1 MNSEKA
7 EASTRTADG
16 LSDVETEKLAANLRG
31 WLLRPGVEG
40 FDAARRVW
48 NAMIDRTP
56 ALIARCAGAADVVR
70 CVNFARY
77 HGLPLSVRGGG
88 HNVSGN
94 AVCHGGLMI
103 DLSPM
108 RGIRVQPQ
116 REIARAD
123 AGCTWR
129 DFDAETQAFGL
140 ATTGGIIPTT
150 GVAGLTLGGGL
161 GWLMRKHGLSCDN
174 LNSIDIVTAEGR
186 LLTVNAAENAELF
199 WAVRGGGGNFGVV
212 TSLEFR
218 VHPVG
223 QVFGGMVAH
232 SLERARD
239 ALRYFRDFAIAAP
252 DELTPMAAFVTA
264 PDGNKILAIFVC
276 YSGSLAE
283 GERVLR
289 PLRTFGPPLVDN
301 IAPMPYVQLQSM
313 LEPGFP
319 PGQQNYWKSN
329 FLRELSDDAIDI
341 LVEGFRNIPSTTSA
355 LAIEHLG
362 GAVGRAKD
370 DATAFAHRK
379 ALFNLL
385 IVGIWPDPADNR
397 RHTDWVRGLWEAM
410 QPYSSGGVYVNYLG
424 QSAEEGLDRVRA
436 AYGKANYGRL
446 CALKRKFDP
455 DNLFRLNQNIDPQS
469 RAA

>member
-1 MNSEKA
+1 MDTEK
-7 EASTRTADG
+7 ASTRTADG
-16 LSDVETEKLAANLRG
+16 LSDAETENLAANLRG
-31 WLLRPGVEG
+31 QLLRPGMDG

-56 ALIARCAGAADVVR
+56 ALIARCAGAADVVH

-94 AVCHGGLMI
+94 AVCQGGLMI

-116 REIARAD
+116 RAIARAE

-150 GVAGLTLGGGL
+150 GIAGLTLGGGL

-174 LNSIDIVTAEGR
+174 LNSLDMVTADGR
-186 LLTVNAAENAELF
+186 LVTANAAENAELF
-199 WAVRGGGGNFGVV
+199 WAARGGGGNFGVV
-212 TSLEFR
+212 TSFEFR

-239 ALRYFRDFAIAAP
+239 VLRFFRDFAVAAP

-264 PDGNKILAIFVC
+264 PDGSKILAIIVC

-289 PLRTFGPPLVDN
+289 PLRAFGSPLVDD
-301 IAPMPYVQLQSM
+301 IAPMPYLQLQSM

-341 LVEGFRNIPSTTSA
+341 LVEGFRNCPSATSA

-362 GAVGRAKD
+362 GAVGRAKE

-385 IVGIWPDPADNR
+385 IVGIWSNPVDNR
-397 RHTDWVRGLWEAM
+397 RHTEWVRGLWEAM
-410 QPYSSGGVYVNYLG
+410 LPYSSGGVYVNYLG
-424 QSAEEGLDRVRA
+424 QSADEGLDRVRA
-436 AYGKANYGRL
+436 AYGKANYERL
-446 CALKRKFDP
+446 RALKHKFDP
-455 DNLFRLNQNIDPQS
+455 DNLFRLNQNIDPQL

>member
-397 RHTDWVRGLWEAM
+397 MHTDWVRGLWEAM